1 MKSPIEKFI
10 KELKQMHPIYA
21 LYMMQRIQ
29 ADLEEIRNAIP
40 ALYEEERKERE
51 ENSNTI
57 NLIHPNFY
65 LTYGKMMS
73 RILNDI
79 LDVEIKEFVE
89 PSVFEDTKNE
99 QQ

>member
-51 ENSNTI
+51 EI
-57 NLIHPNFY
+57 AIP
-65 LTYGKMMS
+65 
-73 RILNDI
+73 
-79 LDVEIKEFVE
+79 
-89 PSVFEDTKNE
+89 
-99 QQ
+99 